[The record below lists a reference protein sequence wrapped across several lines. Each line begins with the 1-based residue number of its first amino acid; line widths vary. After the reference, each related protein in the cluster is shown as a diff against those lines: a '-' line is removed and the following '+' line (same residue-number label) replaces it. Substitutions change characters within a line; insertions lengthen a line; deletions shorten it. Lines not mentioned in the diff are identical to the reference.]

1 MESII
6 IKFNKKYGLDFY
18 NKLNNK
24 GFWRIVLYRESK

>member
-6 IKFNKKYGLDFY
+6 IKFNKKYGFDFY
-18 NKLNNK
+18 NKLINK